1 MYQARFWE
9 SAEEQKVQCHLCA
22 HECKID
28 PGKRGLCHVR
38 ENQDGTLYSLNYGK
52 VIAEHIDPI
61 EKKPLFHFLP
71 GTRSYSIATVGC
83 NFMCLHCQ
91 NYDISQYPRVHGG
104 KILGDERDPEAIVA
118 YALASHSASISYT
131 YTEPTIFFEY
141 AQDVARLAR
150 EHDLRN
156 VFVSNGFMTEASA
169 DALAEFIDADNVDLK
184 SMRDDFY
191 RKVCKARL
199 QPVLDTIT
207 RLKQKGV
214 WLEVTTLVI
223 PGHNDSDAELTEI
236 ANFIKGVSPAIP
248 WHVTAFHPTFK
259 MMDRPATPVATLRPG
274 PGDRPE
280 GRAPLRLRGEHPGG
294 GRREHLL
301 LRLPGAAHRTAG
313 VYHPALP
320 PQGRALSQVPG
331 RDRRGLEVDCPEEGA
346 RGFFL
351 RGGPCAYKKLPQTS
365 TSNPLPGVR
374 RRY

>member
-9 SAEEQKVQCHLCA
+9 SAADQKVQCNLCA

-38 ENQDGTLYSLNYGK
+38 ENQDGTLYSLNYGR

-118 YALASHSASISYT
+118 YALGSHSASIAYT

-150 EHDLRN
+150 EHNLRN

-169 DALAEFIDADNVDLK
+169 EALAEFIDADNVDLK
-184 SMRDDFY
+184 SFKDDFY

-214 WLEVTTLVI
+214 WVEVTTLVI

-236 ANFIKGVSPAIP
+236 AQFIKGVSPTIP

-259 MMDRPATPVATLRPG
+259 MMDRPATPVATLVRAREIGLKAGLRYVYVGNIPG
-274 PGDRPE
+274 E
-280 GRAPLRLRGEHPGG
+280 GGENTYCYACQELLIERLGY
-294 GRREHLL
+294 
-301 LRLPGAAHRTAG
+301 TI
-313 VYHPALP
+313 
-320 PQGRALSQVPG
+320 
-331 RDRRGLEVDCPEEGA
+331 
-346 RGFFL
+346 
-351 RGGPCAYKKLPQTS
+351 
-365 TSNPLPGVR
+365 
-374 RRY
+374 RRYHLKDGSCPKCQAEIDGVWK

>member
-9 SAEEQKVQCHLCA
+9 SAADQKVQCFLCA

-38 ENQDGTLYSLNYGK
+38 ENQDGTLYSLNYGR

-71 GTRSYSIATVGC
+71 GTRSYSIATNGC

-118 YALASHSASISYT
+118 YALGSHSASISYT

-150 EHDLRN
+150 EHNLRN

-169 DALAEFIDADNVDLK
+169 TALAEFIDADNLDLK

-207 RLKQKGV
+207 RLKQLGV
-214 WLEVTTLVI
+214 WVEVTTLVI
-223 PGHNDSDAELTEI
+223 PGHNDSEAELTEI
-236 ANFIKGVSPAIP
+236 AHFIKGVSPAIP

-259 MMDRPATPVATLRPG
+259 MMDRPATPVATLVRAREIGLAAGLRYVYVGNIPGKAARTPTAMPARNCSSNGWVIPSGATTSRTGAVPSARPKSTGSGSSSRVAPAPRG
-274 PGDRPE
+274 PP
-280 GRAPLRLRGEHPGG
+280 P
-294 GRREHLL
+294 
-301 LRLPGAAHRTAG
+301 
-313 VYHPALP
+313 LP
-320 PQGRALSQVPG
+320 P
-331 RDRRGLEVDCPEEGA
+331 
-346 RGFFL
+346 
-351 RGGPCAYKKLPQTS
+351 
-365 TSNPLPGVR
+365 
-374 RRY
+374 